1 MLNIDYYATHNRWS
15 SFPAA
20 FKGALAVTYLLLS
33 LFARN
38 FTVPLL
44 VLVTTALLLVA
55 GAGIPWRFYLRLLF
69 LPVFFLGSGCAAVLF
84 DLAGSGIGSRTAL
97 AQLPLGPVALVVT
110 SDGWETAT
118 TLFFRSL
125 GAVASL
131 YLLILTTPVSDL
143 IALLRRLR
151 VPSLLSEL
159 MVLTYRYLFTLLDTA
174 GQIYRAQDTR
184 LGYSSPRKGLRS
196 LSFLTARLFVHTLEK
211 GNKLYTAMEARGYEG
226 EIRFLEHRE
235 ERMPRLQE
243 AFYIGILALLPVLL
257 TVGRLYL
264 WP

>member
-1 MLNIDYYATHNRWS
+1 MLNIDYYAAHNRWS
-15 SFPAA
+15 HFPAG
-20 FKGALAVTYLLLS
+20 FKVALSITYLLLS
-33 LFARN
+33 LFAHN
-38 FTVPLL
+38 FTIPLL
-44 VLVTTALLLVA
+44 VLVTTTFLLVA
-55 GAGIPWRFYLRLLF
+55 GARIPWRFYLRLLF

-84 DLAGSGIGSRTAL
+84 DLAGNGSGRAL
-97 AQLPLGPVALVVT
+97 AQFSLGPVTLVVT
-110 SDGWETAT
+110 PNGWETAT

-159 MVLTYRYLFTLLDTA
+159 MVLTYRYLFTLLETA
-174 GQIYRAQDTR
+174 GQIYRAQDAR
-184 LGYSSPRKGLRS
+184 LGYSSPQKGMRS
-196 LSFLTARLFVHTLEK
+196 LSLLTARLFVHTLDR

-226 EIRFLEHRE
+226 EIRFLDHRE
-235 ERMPRLQE
+235 ERLPRLQE